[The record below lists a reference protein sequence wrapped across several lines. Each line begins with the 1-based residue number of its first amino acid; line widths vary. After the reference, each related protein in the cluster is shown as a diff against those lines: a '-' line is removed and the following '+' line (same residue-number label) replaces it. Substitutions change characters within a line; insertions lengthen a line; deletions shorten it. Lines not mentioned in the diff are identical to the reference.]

1 MVVNPTAIC
10 ANYLENVGALTS
22 HNYCLLSFTFTHMIL
37 RILKSRSVEWTKRD
51 TRMSQLEIRGRRGSR
66 DNIETDVFG
75 GYVVIRVND
84 LVK

>member
-1 MVVNPTAIC
+1 
-10 ANYLENVGALTS
+10 
-22 HNYCLLSFTFTHMIL
+22 MIL